1 MRRVLVV
8 GPGGAGKSTLARR
21 LGPALGVPVVHLDAA
36 YWRPGWAEPDA
47 DAWRARVAALA
58 AEPAWVMDGNFGG
71 TLAARVRRAD
81 TVVFLDL
88 HPLRC
93 LGRVAR
99 RRWAYRNRNRP
110 DMAEGC
116 PEKLDASFL
125 RWVLSY
131 RWRSRPRLRRL
142 LAEAGPGLRVVVL
155 RTPREVAAWLAA
167 VCAGA
172 RGAEG

>member
-21 LGPALGVPVVHLDAA
+21 LGPLLGAPVVHLDAE

-47 DAWRARVAALA
+47 DAWRDRVAALVA
-58 AEPAWVMDGNFGG
+58 RDAWVMDGNFGG

-81 TVVFLDL
+81 TVVFLDV

-93 LGRVAR
+93 LARVVR
-99 RRWAYRNRNRP
+99 RRWTYRGRPRP

-116 PEKLDASFL
+116 AEKLDLEFV
-125 RWVLSY
+125 RWVLTY
-131 RWRSRPRLRRL
+131 RWRARPRVRRL
-142 LAEAGPGLRVVVL
+142 LAEAGPALRVVVL
-155 RTPREVAAWLAA
+155 RTPREVAAWLGR
-167 VCAGA
+167 VEA
-172 RGAEG
+172 RRA